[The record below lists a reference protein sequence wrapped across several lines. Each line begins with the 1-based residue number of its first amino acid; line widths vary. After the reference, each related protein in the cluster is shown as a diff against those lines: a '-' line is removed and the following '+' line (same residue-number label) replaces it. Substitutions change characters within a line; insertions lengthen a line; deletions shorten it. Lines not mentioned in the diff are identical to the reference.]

1 MSRAPIGDGDAAG
14 GTIVGARLAF
24 DEKITGSITVGN
36 AADLVVLD
44 RDRFAIPPGQ
54 MATAHVL
61 LTLLDGHPVYSD
73 ASLR

>member
-14 GTIVGARLAF
+14 GTIVG
-24 DEKITGSITVGN
+24 
-36 AADLVVLD
+36 LVVLD